1 MTVEPSPTESE
12 PSCPYC
18 FGMLA
23 CPADAA
29 YLRPLLRPAVEG
41 VPDHPRLG
49 PGHTAF
55 HEFVVHIL
63 LHEGPG
69 ARTTAL
75 ALVEEQG
82 KVGLFHRPVHCRE
95 GRARERQHEE
105 RPLTSSNAH
114 PHNPLTTSGVVPA
127 RGQGLSRMK
136 WNLPPFAKAVNCERD
151 RGKEVSLREGVLRY
165 GGLVACGWAVQ
176 GSG

>member
-29 YLRPLLRPAVEG
+29 YLRPLLRLTVEG
-41 VPDHPRLG
+41 VPNHPRLG
-49 PGHTAF
+49 PGHTSF
-55 HEFVVHIL
+55 HEFVIHIL

-69 ARTTAL
+69 ASTTAL
-75 ALVEEQG
+75 ALVEEQS
-82 KVGLFHRPVHCRE
+82 KVGLFHSPVHCGE
-95 GRARERQHEE
+95 GRARERRHEE
-105 RPLTSSNAH
+105 RPLTSSNVH
-114 PHNPLTTSGVVPA
+114 PHNPFTTSGVVPA
-127 RGQGLSRMK
+127 RGQGLEPSS
-136 WNLPPFAKAVNCERD
+136 LCERD
-151 RGKEVSLREGVLRY
+151 RGKEVSLREGMLRY